1 MNSSAPLEAN
11 IDEIALITSVKAGNA
26 DDFRPLVE
34 CYQAGVVRYIFY
46 LVRDQ
51 DIAEDIA
58 QEAFVIAYQK
68 LHQYNKRYAFSTWLY
83 RIARNLAYQYLRS
96 NRTLPLKFEDNL
108 ESDKPEPSE
117 SIDKDIE
124 ATRIRSAIA
133 TLNPDQ
139 RTVVYLHYW
148 EGRRYKEIADI
159 LDKPVNTI
167 RTWLRR
173 AKQELRSKL

>member
-1 MNSSAPLEAN
+1 M
-11 IDEIALITSVKAGNA
+11 DELSLIASIKAGNT

-34 CYQAGVVRYIFY
+34 RYQAGIIRYIFY

-83 RIARNLAYQYLRS
+83 RIARNLAYQYMRS

-108 ESDKPEPSE
+108 QSEKPELSE
-117 SIDKDIE
+117 RLDKEIE
-124 ATRIRSAIA
+124 ATRVRNTIA

-139 RTVVYLHYW
+139 RTVIYLYYW
-148 EGRRYKEIADI
+148 EDRSYKEIADI
-159 LDKPVNTI
+159 LNKPVNTI